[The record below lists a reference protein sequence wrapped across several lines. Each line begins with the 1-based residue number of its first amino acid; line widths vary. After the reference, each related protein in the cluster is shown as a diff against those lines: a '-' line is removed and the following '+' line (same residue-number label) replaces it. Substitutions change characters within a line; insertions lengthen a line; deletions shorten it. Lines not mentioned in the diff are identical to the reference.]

1 MIMLKLKKTFPRKN
15 RERVRSKTVYIVRD
29 WGRILP
35 QQSGEWEL
43 ARDIVESLAG
53 NLMTKNWRVDY
64 NPQKGVYI
72 NIWNYTKGK
81 GIGKA
86 EKIVIPFEGNEETF
100 VNIVNQLNR

>member
-15 RERVRSKTVYIVRD
+15 RERVRSKTIYIVRD

-53 NLMTKNWRVDY
+53 NLMTKN
-64 NPQKGVYI
+64 
-72 NIWNYTKGK
+72 
-81 GIGKA
+81 
-86 EKIVIPFEGNEETF
+86 
-100 VNIVNQLNR
+100 